1 MQYLREGTAM
11 IRWAILGFVFSL
23 SVQAQ
28 DFPARQITI
37 VAPFPA
43 GSISDVIARIA
54 AERMA
59 KSLGQPVVV
68 ENKPGLNGA
77 VGASQ
82 VTRASPDGYTLLLG
96 TNGIMFINPLLF
108 RNLPYDPKDLAPLA
122 LAAEVPAVLIA
133 RAGLEARSLREVIAL
148 AKQKPGALSIASGQ
162 ATAQVATE
170 ALREAAGIQL
180 NGIPYKGEPP
190 GLTDV
195 VGGRVDLMVLNLP
208 IAFPQI
214 KAGTVRAVAL
224 VGAAKVP
231 SIPEIPL
238 AGETLSGFAM
248 PNGWTGFFAPAGT
261 PAAIRARLAK
271 EILGALEAPESRQ
284 RIEGSV
290 GTLVSLENAEQLAAR
305 IERESAAWARL
316 IKAVKV
322 DLQ

>member
-1 MQYLREGTAM
+1 MTFKEEKRM
-11 IRWAILGFVFSL
+11 IRNALLAMLVAL
-23 SVQAQ
+23 AAPVAAQ
-28 DFPARQITI
+28 EFPNRQVSI

-43 GSISDVIARIA
+43 GSISDIIARIA

-77 VGASQ
+77 VGAAQ
-82 VTRASPDGYTLLLG
+82 VTRAAPDGYTLLLG

-108 RNLPYDPKDLAPLA
+108 KSLPYDPKDLAPLA

-133 RAGLEARSLREVIAL
+133 RNGLEAKNLKEVIAL
-148 AKQKPGALSIASGQ
+148 AKAKPGTVSIASGQ

-170 ALREAAGIQL
+170 ALRESAGIQL

-195 VGGRVDLMVLNLP
+195 AGGRVDLMVLNLP
-208 IAFPQI
+208 IAFPQM

-231 SIPEIPL
+231 S
-238 AGETLSGFAM
+238 M
-248 PNGWTGFFAPAGT
+248 
-261 PAAIRARLAK
+261 
-271 EILGALEAPESRQ
+271 
-284 RIEGSV
+284 
-290 GTLVSLENAEQLAAR
+290 
-305 IERESAAWARL
+305 
-316 IKAVKV
+316 
-322 DLQ
+322 